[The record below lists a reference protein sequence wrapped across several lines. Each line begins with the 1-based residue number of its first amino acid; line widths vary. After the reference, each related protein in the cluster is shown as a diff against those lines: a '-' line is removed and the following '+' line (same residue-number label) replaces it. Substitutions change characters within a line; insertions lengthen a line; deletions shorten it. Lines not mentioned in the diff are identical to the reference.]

1 MEYERAFVE
10 NTDGW
15 RRLIAADGGK
25 RVRENS
31 GQRQCGS
38 RCEKGTWRFAIKW
51 QSCVWDGLFAEVD
64 ISFRACFFSAWGGQ
78 FKPGM
83 GATALKSG
91 LTLTIT
97 APAIGAP
104 RRPMA
109 DGP

>member
-1 MEYERAFVE
+1 M
-10 NTDGW
+10 
-15 RRLIAADGGK
+15 
-25 RVRENS
+25 REGHLEICN
-31 GQRQCGS
+31 QVA
-38 RCEKGTWRFAIKW
+38 EL
-51 QSCVWDGLFAEVD
+51 CVDGLFAEVD

-109 DGP
+109 DGRDWGLSAIIIARTTASSPDKILPLVFSVDD